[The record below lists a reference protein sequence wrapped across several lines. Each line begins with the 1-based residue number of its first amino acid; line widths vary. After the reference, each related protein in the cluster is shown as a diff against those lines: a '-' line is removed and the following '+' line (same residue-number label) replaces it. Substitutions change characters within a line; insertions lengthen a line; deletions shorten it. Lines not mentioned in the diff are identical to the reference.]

1 MDGNLFL
8 LYGQCSIMILYYV
21 VCFGV
26 PNRGL
31 KMNIESAG
39 AKIAAL
45 RSNISKVIVGREDV
59 IEKILICLIADGH
72 VLLEDV
78 PGTGKTKLAKSL
90 ALSVNSKFSRI
101 QFTPDLLPADI
112 TGLNVYNR
120 QEEKFTFIEGPV
132 MTNILLADEINRAT
146 PRTQSALLEAMQ
158 EGQVTVDGD
167 TKPLNKPFFVL
178 ATQNPVETTGT
189 FPLPEAELDRF
200 MMELSM
206 GDLSVEEE
214 VNMLKRF
221 ENEEPMD
228 HLEAVLSGEDIEEI
242 KTLLPEI
249 KVHPDLLNYIAR
261 LAEETRKDTGI
272 YMGVSPRG
280 SLLLLKAAKAKAL
293 CEGRDTVLPDDIKE
307 LIRPVLLHR
316 ILFVNRRDKASKEQ
330 YLEQIVKRVAVP
342 SEEFIGS

>member
-1 MDGNLFL
+1 
-8 LYGQCSIMILYYV
+8 
-21 VCFGV
+21 
-26 PNRGL
+26 
-31 KMNIESAG
+31 MNIESAG
-39 AKIAAL
+39 AKISAL
-45 RSNISKVIVGREDV
+45 KSNISKVIIGRESAID
-59 IEKILICLIADGH
+59 KILICLIADGH

-90 ALSVNSKFSRI
+90 ALSIDSKFSRI

-112 TGLNVYNR
+112 TGLNIYNR
-120 QEEKFTFIEGPV
+120 QEEKFNFIEGPV

-167 TKPLNKPFFVL
+167 TKTLKKPFFVI

-228 HLEAVLSGEDIEEI
+228 SLSAVLSGEEIEEI
-242 KTLLPEI
+242 KALLPEI
-249 KVHPDLLNYIAR
+249 KVHPDLVNYIAR
-261 LAEETRKDTGI
+261 LADETRKDPGI

-293 CEGRDTVLPDDIKE
+293 CEGRTTVLPDDIKE
-307 LIRPVLLHR
+307 LIQPVLLHR

-330 YLEQIVKRVAVP
+330 YLDAVIKRVAVP

>member
-1 MDGNLFL
+1 
-8 LYGQCSIMILYYV
+8 
-21 VCFGV
+21 
-26 PNRGL
+26 
-31 KMNIESAG
+31 MNIESAG
-39 AKIAAL
+39 AKISAL
-45 RSNISKVIVGREDV
+45 KSNISKVIIGRESAID
-59 IEKILICLIADGH
+59 KILICLIADGH

-90 ALSVNSKFSRI
+90 ALSIDSKFSRI

-112 TGLNVYNR
+112 TGLNIYNR
-120 QEEKFTFIEGPV
+120 QEEKFNFIEGPV

-167 TKPLNKPFFVL
+167 TKTLKKPFFVI

-228 HLEAVLSGEDIEEI
+228 SLSAVLSGEEIEEI
-242 KTLLPEI
+242 KALLPEI
-249 KVHPDLLNYIAR
+249 KVHPDLVNYIAR
-261 LAEETRKDTGI
+261 LADETRKDPGI

-280 SLLLLKAAKAKAL
+280 SLLLLKASKAKAL
-293 CEGRDTVLPDDIKE
+293 CEGRTTVLPDDIKE
-307 LIRPVLLHR
+307 LIQPVLLHR

-330 YLEQIVKRVAVP
+330 YLDAVIKRVAVP

>member
-1 MDGNLFL
+1 
-8 LYGQCSIMILYYV
+8 
-21 VCFGV
+21 
-26 PNRGL
+26 
-31 KMNIESAG
+31 MNIESAG
-39 AKIAAL
+39 AKISAL
-45 RSNISKVIVGREDV
+45 KSNISKVIIGRESAID
-59 IEKILICLIADGH
+59 KIFICLIAYGH

-90 ALSVNSKFSRI
+90 ALSIDSKFSRI

-112 TGLNVYNR
+112 TGLNIYNR
-120 QEEKFTFIEGPV
+120 QEEKFNFIEGPV

-167 TKPLNKPFFVL
+167 TKTLKKPFFVI

-228 HLEAVLSGEDIEEI
+228 SLSAVLSGEEIEEI
-242 KTLLPEI
+242 KALLPEI
-249 KVHPDLLNYIAR
+249 KVHPDLVNYIAR
-261 LAEETRKDTGI
+261 LADETRKDPGI

-293 CEGRDTVLPDDIKE
+293 CEGRTTVLPDDIKE
-307 LIRPVLLHR
+307 LIQPVLLHR

-330 YLEQIVKRVAVP
+330 YLDAVIKRVAVP